1 MPSRLHQTL
10 LFAKTF
16 FKHPTM
22 LGSLIPSSSYLRD
35 HLLEQIDW
43 RSVRIAVEYGPG
55 VGTLTQGILERMGP
69 EAKLIAIETQPDF
82 VHYLRRSFTDPR
94 LHIVHGS
101 ASQVGEI
108 FDRLG
113 LESADFII
121 SGIPY
126 TTLERSM
133 RDKILRESWRVL
145 RPNGAFLVYQFTGTV
160 LPYLREVFGRVHQ
173 SFEPRNILPARI
185 FYCVRS

>member
-16 FKHPTM
+16 FKHPAM
-22 LGSLIPSSSYLRD
+22 LGSLIPSSSYLSNT
-35 HLLEQIDW
+35 LLQQIDW
-43 RSVRIAVEYGPG
+43 RSVRVAVEYGPG
-55 VGTLTQGILERMGP
+55 VGTLTQGILERLGP
-69 EAKLIAIETQPDF
+69 DAVLIAIETQPDF
-82 VHYLRRSFTDPR
+82 VHYLRRSFVDPR

-101 ASQVGEI
+101 ASEVGEI
-108 FDRLG
+108 FDRLK
-113 LESADFII
+113 LENADCII

-126 TTLERSM
+126 TTLEREV

-145 RPNGAFLVYQFTGTV
+145 RPNGAFLVYQFTGAV
-160 LPYLREVFGRVHQ
+160 LPYLRKVFGRVHQ
-173 SFEPRNILPARI
+173 EFEPRNILPARI